1 MPNETISS
9 SSPITG
15 QHQQPEPADKKLA
28 AQLRVI
34 RHKQVCEKLQ
44 ISSAKLFDMVARGQF
59 PKPFTLVP
67 GGRAVGWLEAD
78 VDSYVLARK
87 EASTLEAI

>member
-1 MPNETISS
+1 MINK
-9 SSPITG
+9 
-15 QHQQPEPADKKLA
+15 HKPEPAGEKLA

-44 ISSAKLFDMVARGQF
+44 ISSAKLFDMVARGQV

-67 GGRAVGWLEAD
+67 GGRAVGWLEPD
-78 VDSYVLARK
+78 VDYYVLARK
-87 EASTLEAI
+87 EASEKVAT

>member
-1 MPNETISS
+1 MI
-9 SSPITG
+9 IKD
-15 QHQQPEPADKKLA
+15 QPEPTGQKLA

-34 RHKQVCEKLQ
+34 RHKHVCAKLQ

-67 GGRAVGWLEAD
+67 DGRAVGWIEAD
-78 VDSYVLARK
+78 VDCYILARK
-87 EASTLEAI
+87 EASLMEVL

>member
-1 MPNETISS
+1 MKTLAPT
-9 SSPITG
+9 
-15 QHQQPEPADKKLA
+15 QHKSEPAGQKLA
-28 AQLRVI
+28 DQLRVI
-34 RHKQVCEKLQ
+34 RHKQVCEKLR

-78 VDSYVLARK
+78 VDAWITSRKAASTK
-87 EASTLEAI
+87 EAA

>member
-1 MPNETISS
+1 MKTLAPT
-9 SSPITG
+9 
-15 QHQQPEPADKKLA
+15 QHKTEPAGQKLA

-87 EASTLEAI
+87 AASTKEAV

>member
-1 MPNETISS
+1 MKTLAPTQNK
-9 SSPITG
+9 
-15 QHQQPEPADKKLA
+15 PESV
-28 AQLRVI
+28 QVI
-34 RHKQVCEKLQ
+34 RHAQVCNKLQ

-87 EASTLEAI
+87 EASTLEAA

>member
-1 MPNETISS
+1 MINKHKPD
-9 SSPITG
+9 
-15 QHQQPEPADKKLA
+15 PAGEKLA

-67 GGRAVGWLEAD
+67 GGRAVGWIEAD
-78 VDSYVLARK
+78 VDCYVLARK
-87 EASTLEAI
+87 EASKLEAI

>member
-1 MPNETISS
+1 MIYKDP
-9 SSPITG
+9 
-15 QHQQPEPADKKLA
+15 PEPAGQKLA

-59 PKPFTLVP
+59 PKPFALVP
-67 GGRAVGWLEAD
+67 GGRAVGWIESD
-78 VDSYVLARK
+78 VDCYVLARK
-87 EASTLEAI
+87 EASRLEAV